1 VRKLKT
7 KNLKLKVLLAQQK
20 APCAQRMLLL
30 RAAKSAAR
38 TPAAG
43 MQKKVECKM
52 ARGTK
57 MGVGVRVSVGVDVRG
72 STNAGLFAV
81 NAENT
86 GMKSLPASVIAPPSA
101 HKGAALLLKLPKPQ
115 ISILFFITTL
125 IFRLTQQLFI

>member
-1 VRKLKT
+1 MGV
-7 KNLKLKVLLAQQK
+7 
-20 APCAQRMLLL
+20 
-30 RAAKSAAR
+30 AAR
-38 TPAAG
+38 AG
-43 MQKKVECKM
+43 VN
-52 ARGTK
+52 ARAGVG
-57 MGVGVRVSVGVDVRG
+57 MGMGMGMGVRVSVGVGVRG

-86 GMKSLPASVIAPPSA
+86 GMKSLPASASASVIAPPSA